1 MFLNEWQRPRKRN
14 ILNVCELGQETHTR
28 ILRIS
33 SRCWDVDSSSIGQL
47 DSSHGRDLFQGLCVR
62 KLLDELDIGVLH
74 VAHDS
79 DVRSEDWESRLE
91 RQVLLVARSLM
102 LWY

>member
-1 MFLNEWQRPRKRN
+1 
-14 ILNVCELGQETHTR
+14 
-28 ILRIS
+28 
-33 SRCWDVDSSSIGQL
+33 
-47 DSSHGRDLFQGLCVR
+47 VR
-62 KLLDELDIGVLH
+62 KLLDELDIVVLH

-102 LWY
+102 LWC

>member
-1 MFLNEWQRPRKRN
+1 MF
-14 ILNVCELGQETHTR
+14 CELSLETRTR

-33 SRCWDVDSSSIGQL
+33 GRCWNVDSSSIGQL

-62 KLLDELDIGVLH
+62 KLLDELDIVVLH

-102 LWY
+102 LWC